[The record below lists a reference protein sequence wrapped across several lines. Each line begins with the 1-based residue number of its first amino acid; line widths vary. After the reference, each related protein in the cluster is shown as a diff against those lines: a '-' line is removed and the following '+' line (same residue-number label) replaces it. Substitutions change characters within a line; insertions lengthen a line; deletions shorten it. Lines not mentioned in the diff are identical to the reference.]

1 MRLQPLVRHVP
12 VNRAA
17 LQSYLAGKCAVAIRR
32 SAADAYAKNQ
42 RIKQKAALGVF
53 SPL

>member
-17 LQSYLAGKCAVAIRR
+17 LQSYLAGRDTASIRR